1 MARRDSLSGAPVVTR
16 KRRWF
21 WIAPAFLAVVALSWD
36 VAGAADK
43 SKVDGATKR
52 VEKGAKQIG
61 QGQVGPGFKEMF
73 TGVGHTIVEGA
84 KFSGENI
91 KEFFAGKN

>member
-1 MARRDSLSGAPVVTR
+1 MRRR
-16 KRRWF
+16 RRWF
-21 WIAPAFLAVVALSWD
+21 WITPTFLAVVAFSC
-36 VAGAADK
+36 GAADAADK
-43 SKVDGATKR
+43 TKVDAATKR

-73 TGVGHTIVEGA
+73 AGVGHTVVEGA

-91 KEFFAGKN
+91 KEFFAGKK

>member
-1 MARRDSLSGAPVVTR
+1 MLLSSVEGGVMMR
-16 KRRWF
+16 KRHWF
-21 WIAPAFLAVVALSWD
+21 WITPVFLTVALSWGEAD
-36 VAGAADK
+36 AADK
-43 SKVDGATKR
+43 SKVDGATKK

-91 KEFFAGKN
+91 KEFFAGKK

>member
-1 MARRDSLSGAPVVTR
+1 MPKRHWLWITPV
-16 KRRWF
+16 
-21 WIAPAFLAVVALSWD
+21 FLAVALSWSP
-36 VAGAADK
+36 AGAADK

-91 KEFFAGKN
+91 KEFFSSKK